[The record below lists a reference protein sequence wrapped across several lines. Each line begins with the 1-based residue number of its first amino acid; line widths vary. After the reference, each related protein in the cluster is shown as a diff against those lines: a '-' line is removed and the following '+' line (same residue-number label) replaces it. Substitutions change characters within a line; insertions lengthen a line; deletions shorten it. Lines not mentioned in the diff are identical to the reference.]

1 MSVAKVIELSGSS
14 KKSSDDAVR
23 KIVKRANKTINNVQ
37 GVWVKDVQG
46 VVKNGKV
53 IQWRVNCK
61 VTFILG

>member
-1 MSVAKVIELSGSS
+1 MSIAKVIELSGSS

-37 GVWVKDVQG
+37 GVWVKDVQA

-53 IQWRVNCK
+53 TEWRVNCK
-61 VTFILG
+61 VTFVLG

>member
-53 IQWRVNCK
+53 TEWRVNCK
-61 VTFILG
+61 VTFVLG

>member
-53 IQWRVNCK
+53 TEWRVNCK

>member
-46 VVKNGKV
+46 VVKNGRV
-53 IQWRVNCK
+53 TEWRVNCK
-61 VTFILG
+61 VTFVLG